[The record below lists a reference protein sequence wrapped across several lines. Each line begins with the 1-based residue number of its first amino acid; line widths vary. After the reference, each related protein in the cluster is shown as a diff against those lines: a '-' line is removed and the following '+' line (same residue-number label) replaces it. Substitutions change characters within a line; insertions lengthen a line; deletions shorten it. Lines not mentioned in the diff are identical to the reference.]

1 MICVWEATPFAMVG
15 LCEWGLLQLCVVMAT
30 GGANVAKESLEKD
43 TREDDEDEIAKF
55 CTQLDDYTPTV
66 RMN

>member
-1 MICVWEATPFAMVG
+1 MVRI
-15 LCEWGLLQLCVVMAT
+15 GLLQLCVVMAT
-30 GGANVAKESLEKD
+30 GGANVAKERLEKD